1 MSSEHEDHLL
11 FSVQF
16 CLHASYCAHTNIMHC
31 IALKQIVANK
41 QFHLLISD
49 FYSSGWE
56 CFKGRNLP
64 SYFCNCR
71 VPHFSCQSN
80 PDAGIAMYETRN
92 VLHLFL
98 LGGTPKGWGCSHFLM
113 PPLHFLTPHAVADHT
128 LWGYSSIENHELRDT
143 WRNCSNEITLF
154 TYFSFL
160 YWDRSC
166 HHLVSMTIPTVCCLF
181 QALKHPE
188 IS

>member
-11 FSVQF
+11 FSIQF

-98 LGGTPKGWGCSHFLM
+98 LGGTPKGWWCSHFLM